1 MQRSHI
7 GGNRMDF
14 PGRRNDSGRKHGKPR
29 KSVPSYVDLTLD
41 DSDSDPPNEVRR
53 AAEPRVIELSD
64 SEEPPVP
71 AKPPEIPPRVEN
83 DRVQNDPPSRTPLE
97 SIFFR
102 GGTNGVAPKQGTA
115 RKTATHSSHSRKS
128 SKNGSVGSPTVSNSL
143 RKPAVSNLATSV
155 ATSSNFVRNEMP
167 KLGSLLNPLISDE
180 ATVAKDSLVSPPSLI
195 TGQSQKDKQAP
206 TITATS
212 STTSSTTPSRHILT
226 NTASLQD
233 TNSQP
238 VARPSNTSEPSSRMS
253 SLTNGPR
260 PASPVIPNHSPVIKQ
275 SPHTAEKSNLVHL
288 GSKAQQS
295 PIVQPK
301 FSWGG
306 RRFGPKWEAQKQ
318 AQKEAAQLAKAA
330 EMNHD
335 ERREKAATASPITKQ
350 SKPAQGLNSQTREK
364 QQEDS
369 VITGAGEG
377 IKDNHSEHARN
388 SSKSE
393 SGTPNR
399 LDRQE
404 PDLSFAK
411 EKVVENVEQASQS
424 SIRSA
429 SPLVRRLLEKRE
441 KRATERSAEPM
452 AQDKVPELGDSQV
465 TKHQASVESIKQKL
479 ETLELSMVEDHATYV
494 RFALAQMR
502 KSQSTINTDF
512 DDDENPFANMKD
524 EQSATSQPE
533 MIRWDTYSGKK
544 KGVKTSTYL
553 PVTLI
558 GDGGVERVP
567 KFNHHTNVKR
577 NHLIADNED
586 LKFVPLVGG
595 GYEKSDGPMD
605 DFVKELDEAFIGR
618 NSDPR
623 KAETISRLREYLS
636 TWLEELDMG
645 FDDSVLTRYFLEHS
659 SDQIQMR
666 KKEKKAVVRVLGGSL
681 SPSIVQTARSF
692 ADAFSSCFDIEL
704 EEVVLPK
711 TRVKELM
718 EMINHVP
725 QSSPKNIGNPTADRL
740 GTTTGF
746 ECLVCHALC
755 CPTHG
760 EYAFREIYKNESTD
774 DSDDSDSDA
783 SSKPEYEYS
792 WERLSMHYED
802 TLRKHLV
809 RERDKEHDWS
819 PENINKITS
828 EPCGFH
834 CHILKPDYPPFKW
847 TEEEKSTLQN
857 ILLTLKPKSNLPCR
871 LSIFLDKP
879 CIEIATQILHSGPR
893 ITKPYPVGKAR
904 PADWY
909 DWRSKTLK
917 HDWEENTIAHLHQ
930 ERSQANPCHHEGPC
944 TRDCYCVKNNLLCET
959 FCSCPDDCSRRY
971 AGCSCHARGL
981 ACVSDTCICI
991 RMNRECGPLCKTC
1004 GAIPRIDPD
1013 NRNNDELFT
1022 HGCQNI
1028 ALQRGIS
1035 KKLIIGRSLLSGV
1048 GYGLFVGE
1056 PVRKGDYLGE
1066 YCGEVISGAEAE
1078 RRGMIYDRKYLSFLF
1093 DLNKEWCVDA
1103 ARLGNKTRFINHAE
1117 TEKHGLNCEA
1127 KILWVGGEHRIRFS
1141 ATRDIAVGEEL
1152 FFNYGRKFAERHG
1165 LDKVLGEEGG
1175 GKRGKTGGKV
1185 KMPRAKG
1192 EGKKKGVVEG
1202 ERDLEVL
1209 DGLAGKRGRRKKVR
1223 EMVEEGVVGGKAVK
1237 TGTGRKRGRP
1247 KGKARKMAGLVGSPP
1262 APAAAPAVV
1271 ATGSEGRR
1279 RKKRYR
1285 EDEDEDE
1292 EMIAQQEYDEDEDFN
1307 HRDFI
1312 VEDSV
1317 DDDDTFRPQSQSQS
1331 QSQSHVHDDEDVE
1344 MRDVDVDVDEDGGGE
1359 DDEEEVVRR
1368 TRRAR
1373 GKMPARY
1380 TR

>member
-1 MQRSHI
+1 M
-7 GGNRMDF
+7 
-14 PGRRNDSGRKHGKPR
+14 K
-29 KSVPSYVDLTLD
+29 
-41 DSDSDPPNEVRR
+41 
-53 AAEPRVIELSD
+53 
-64 SEEPPVP
+64 
-71 AKPPEIPPRVEN
+71 VEN

-97 SIFFR
+97 SISFR

-115 RKTATHSSHSRKS
+115 RKTASNSSNSRKS

-143 RKPAVSNLATSV
+143 RKPAVSNLAASI
-155 ATSSNFVRNEMP
+155 ATNSNFVRHEMP
-167 KLGSLLNPLISDE
+167 KLGSLLNPLISDG
-180 ATVAKDSLVSPPSLI
+180 ATVAKDFPVSPPILI
-195 TGQSQKDKQAP
+195 TGQSQKDKQAS
-206 TITATS
+206 TTTTTS
-212 STTSSTTPSRHILT
+212 STTSSTTPSRQTLT
-226 NTASLQD
+226 SAGSLQG
-233 TNSQP
+233 THSQP
-238 VARPSNTSEPSSRMS
+238 VARPSSTSEQSPRMT
-253 SLTNGPR
+253 SLANAPC
-260 PASPVIPNHSPVIKQ
+260 PASPVIPNRSPVIKQ
-275 SPHTAEKSNLVHL
+275 SPHAAEKSNLLHL

-335 ERREKAATASPITKQ
+335 EQRETAAAVSPITKQ
-350 SKPAQGLNSQTREK
+350 SKSVQGLDSQTRENQK
-364 QQEDS
+364 RDS
-369 VITGAGEG
+369 VTTGVGDG
-377 IKDNHSEHARN
+377 IEDNHLEHARN
-388 SSKSE
+388 ASSKSK

-399 LDRQE
+399 LDRRE
-404 PDLSFAK
+404 TDSSSTK
-411 EKVVENVEQASQS
+411 EKVVETVEQASQS
-424 SIRSA
+424 SINTA
-429 SPLVRRLLEKRE
+429 SPLVRRLLENRE
-441 KRATERSAEPM
+441 KRATEPSAEPM
-452 AQDKVPELGDSQV
+452 AQEKVPELGGSQG
-465 TKHQASVESIKQKL
+465 TKQHASVESIKQRL

-502 KSQSTINTDF
+502 KSQSTINTEF

-544 KGVKTSTYL
+544 KGVRTSTYL

-645 FDDSVLTRYFLEHS
+645 FDDSVLTRYFLENS

-666 KKEKKAVVRVLGGSL
+666 KKDKKAIVKVLGGSL
-681 SPSIVQTARSF
+681 SPSIVQTAKNF

-774 DSDDSDSDA
+774 DSDDSDSDE

-809 RERDKEHDWS
+809 RERDNEEAWNPK
-819 PENINKITS
+819 NINQISS
-828 EPCGFH
+828 EPCGPH

-847 TEEEKSTLQN
+847 TAEEDSTLQN

-871 LSIFLDKP
+871 LSVFLDKP
-879 CIEIATQILHSGPR
+879 CIEIATQILHSAPR

-904 PADWY
+904 RTDWY
-909 DWRSKTLK
+909 DPRSKTLK

-944 TRDCYCVKNNLLCET
+944 TRDCYCVKNNLLCEN

-971 AGCSCHARGL
+971 TGCSCHARGL

-991 RMNRECGPLCKTC
+991 RMNRECGPLCKSC

-1013 NRNNDELFT
+1013 NRNNDELFN
-1022 HGCQNI
+1022 HGCQNV

-1165 LDKVLGEEGG
+1165 LDKVLGEEEGG
-1175 GKRGKTGGKV
+1175 GKGRKGAKV

-1223 EMVEEGVVGGKAVK
+1223 EMVEEGVGGKASK

-1247 KGKARKMAGLVGSPP
+1247 KGKARKMAGLVGPLP
-1262 APAAAPAVV
+1262 TTAVAPT
-1271 ATGSEGRR
+1271 ATAMGSEGRR
-1279 RKKRYR
+1279 RKRRFR
-1285 EDEDEDE
+1285 EDEDEEVKE
-1292 EMIAQQEYDEDEDFN
+1292 EQGGDDDEDEDFDL
-1307 HRDFI
+1307 RAFI
-1312 VEDSV
+1312 VKDSV
-1317 DDDDTFRPQSQSQS
+1317 EDDDTFHPRANE
-1331 QSQSHVHDDEDVE
+1331 DEDVE
-1344 MRDVDVDVDEDGGGE
+1344 MRDVDEEVDGDGDRDG
-1359 DDEEEVVRR
+1359 DEEEDEEEGVVRR